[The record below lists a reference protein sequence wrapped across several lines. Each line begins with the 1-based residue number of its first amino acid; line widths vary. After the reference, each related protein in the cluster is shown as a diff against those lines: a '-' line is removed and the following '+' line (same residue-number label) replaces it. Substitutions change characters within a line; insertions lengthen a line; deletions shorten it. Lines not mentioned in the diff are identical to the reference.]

1 MTTNR
6 NNKGFTL
13 IELITIILLVGV
25 LSVVATAK
33 WPGAMKEEAA
43 GKEFKRALRY
53 AQHQAMTREYI
64 SGNPW
69 GLVVNA
75 SGDRYTIQLQDGSA
89 NVVDFNNRALLDD
102 TTISIDPAA
111 TTLWFNGLGEPI
123 TSAGAVLTLPVS
135 GITFTIAATKKL
147 TVCLQT
153 GYVMEGATCP

>member
-1 MTTNR
+1 MSRNR

-43 GKEFKRALRY
+43 AKEFKRALRY

-75 SGDRYTIQLQDGSA
+75 SGDRYTIQLLDGSA

-102 TTISIDPAA
+102 NTITINDPTADG
-111 TTLWFNGLGEPI
+111 LWFNGLGEPLDA
-123 TSAGAVLTLPVS
+123 SGNPLGASTY
-135 GITFTIAATKKL
+135 TIAGTENL
-147 TVCLQT
+147 TVCPQT
-153 GYVMEGATCP
+153 GYVIEGATCS